1 MNTPINSVGHITF
14 VNLKQGSKGNSSIN
28 TGALACIVGVKR
40 GREGGG
46 GAEAKRGWMEED
58 FLLAFFASL
67 TLPCLRIQCR
77 LRVIG
82 WVLQLPQGQD
92 HIVTLY
98 HIWLCQAE
106 G

>member
-46 GAEAKRGWMEED
+46 GRRQSVDGWRRTSY
-58 FLLAFFASL
+58 LRSL
-67 TLPCLRIQCR
+67 P
-77 LRVIG
+77 
-82 WVLQLPQGQD
+82 P
-92 HIVTLY
+92 
-98 HIWLCQAE
+98 
-106 G
+106 